1 VLDQRGIDVSNDQF
15 SVANLFKHASLKMRA
30 DFEEIKRN
38 MPHAGTR
45 GGETEE
51 ILRVFLDDHL
61 PGRFAATNGFIVDVR
76 NNLSHQADIL
86 VYDEIT
92 SPVYRANSGLILPS
106 DNVAAI
112 IEVKSVLDKGQ
123 LEDAA
128 KKIAAARRLVRSP
141 VGSTDEPVHMHPL
154 VTNALLG
161 IIFAYESR
169 TSLETLAEN
178 LADFNSRIDSDLWV
192 HTVVVL
198 NQGIITYHIQFP
210 MSTFIP
216 GIMMPPADSHS
227 HRLLPFYLLLT
238 ASIDPDYAL
247 SRFFT
252 TLVSHLS
259 FFRRATHVPLGQILE
274 GAAKQSMNIRG
285 YWYTTER
292 KLVPVAESHIGK
304 NPGLIEEVI
313 IRDAGGIPLGQL
325 GWQPWADGHIY
336 ILHNWRVPPPPEVM
350 QAYFRPYGAE
360 EKVMPVAEGGIRYLI
375 SELKPGMPD
384 HFLAVSIELSRLT
397 KYRYSA
403 EIVRK

>member
-1 VLDQRGIDVSNDQF
+1 MSNDQF
-15 SVANLFKHASLKMRA
+15 SVANLFKQASLKMRA
-30 DFEEIKRN
+30 EFEEIKRN

-45 GGETEE
+45 GGEAEE

-61 PGRFAATNGFIVDVR
+61 PGRFAATNGFIVDVK
-76 NNLSHQADIL
+76 NNRSHQADIL

-106 DNVAAI
+106 DNVAAL

-123 LEDAA
+123 LEDAVN
-128 KKIAAARRLVRSP
+128 KIAAARRLERSP

-161 IIFAYESR
+161 IVFAYESR

-198 NQGIITYHIQFP
+198 EQGIITYHVQFP
-210 MSTFIP
+210 MSTAIP
-216 GIMMPPADSHS
+216 GIMMPPADTSHV
-227 HRLLPFYLLLT
+227 LLPFYMMLMAT
-238 ASIDPDYAL
+238 KDPDYAL

-252 TLVSHLS
+252 ILVSHLT
-259 FFRRATHVPLGQILE
+259 FFRRATHVPLAQILE
-274 GAAKQSMNIRG
+274 GAARQAMNIRG
-285 YWYTTER
+285 YWYTTKR
-292 KLVPVAESHIGK
+292 KLVPVAESHIEK

-313 IRDAGGIPLGQL
+313 IRDAGGTPLGQL

-336 ILHNWRVPPPPEVM
+336 ICHNWRANPPPEVM
-350 QAYFRPYGAE
+350 QTYFRPYRDE
-360 EKVMPVAEGGIRYLI
+360 EQVMPVAEGGKRYWI

-384 HFLAVSIELSRLT
+384 HFLSVSIDLLRLT
-397 KYRYSA
+397 KYQYSA
-403 EIVRK
+403 EIIKKHD